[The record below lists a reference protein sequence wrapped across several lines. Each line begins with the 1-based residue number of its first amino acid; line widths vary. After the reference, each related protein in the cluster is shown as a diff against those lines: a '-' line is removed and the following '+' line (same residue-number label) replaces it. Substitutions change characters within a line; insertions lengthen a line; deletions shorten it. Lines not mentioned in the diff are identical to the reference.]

1 MQMQPHEV
9 TFSYEH
15 VRELASSSYVCF
27 RMLTYADTYAD
38 TYAYVSYLL
47 LRARA
52 RELAMKQR
60 PVLC

>member
-27 RMLTYADTYAD
+27 RMLTYADTYA
-38 TYAYVSYLL
+38 YVSYLL